1 MAQAMRMVSAIQM
14 KHLCNLALVAEQLT
28 DKNPSIVVG
37 YVVGKATGIGFRAA
51 FDADSGPSIGLVGAF
66 RGVPTD
72 PALPVLTGPA
82 FFPPRNFAEMARSIL
97 LEGVPEKDIP
107 KKAPAKGK
115 GINIAGKA
123 EMELKLEISIERN
136 TGGGVPYKFAVI
148 AHGEGAANDPFDGM
162 MDFIPKATRDR
173 AVIEAA
179 PGAKRLAAPSK
190 KKRK

>member
-1 MAQAMRMVSAIQM
+1 MAQATRMVSAIQM
-14 KHLCNLALVAEQLT
+14 KHLCNLAAVAEQLT
-28 DKNPSIVVG
+28 DKNPSAVVG

-72 PALPVLTGPA
+72 PSLPVLTGPA
-82 FFPPRNFAEMARSIL
+82 FFPPRQFAEMAKNIL
-97 LEGVPEKDIP
+97 LDGVPASDIP

-115 GINIAGKA
+115 GVNVAGKA

-136 TGGGVPYKFAVI
+136 TGGGVPYKFAVV

-162 MDFIPKATRDR
+162 MDFIPKETRER
-173 AVIEAA
+173 ALIPASETKRIAA
-179 PGAKRLAAPSK
+179 PK
-190 KKRK
+190 KKRAK